1 VTETATT
8 FQRIQSAALATFADH
23 GFEATGIRE
32 IAERAEI
39 PTSLL
44 YHYSRS
50 KTDLLRMLVE
60 DGLDRLLEADR
71 LALQLASS
79 AEGRL
84 VALAAV
90 HVMVHAENSRLAKL
104 LDTELRVLAE
114 EDRLA
119 VLRRR
124 DSIDRLW
131 QEVLEEG
138 VAQGVFEIADAGAA
152 RLALLRMCNGVATWY
167 SPAGRLDVVALA
179 GVFGD
184 LALAATR
191 ASRDGVPLRIA
202 DLGGLR
208 LEDVRQIVHDTHAGL
223 PGDSL
228 TATARG
234 AAAAGATK
242 RRRP

>member
-1 VTETATT
+1 MTETGTT

-71 LALQLASS
+71 LALELAGSV
-79 AEGRL
+79 EGRL

-90 HVMVHAENSRLAKL
+90 HVIVHAENSRLAKL

-124 DSIDRLW
+124 DAIDRLW
-131 QEVLEEG
+131 REVLEAGAAE
-138 VAQGVFEIADAGAA
+138 GVFELADAGAA
-152 RLALLRMCNGVATWY
+152 RLALLRMCNGVSTWY
-167 SPAGRLDVVALA
+167 SPTGRLDVVALA
-179 GVFGD
+179 GLFGD
-184 LALAATR
+184 LVLAATR

-202 DLGGLR
+202 NLPAPR
-208 LEDVRQIVHDTHAGL
+208 LEDVRQLVHDTHAGL
-223 PGDSL
+223 PGDSP
-228 TATARG
+228 ATAATG
-234 AAAAGATK
+234 APAGATR